1 MLSIQSSGSSIIQ
14 KTMSKIEEH
23 FLEVGNEIETGFSRI
38 DELIDSLLHIPFT
51 CKTNYTESH
60 LEIPQ
65 INQFNISEFNY
76 SSSIVES
83 VTPLVKQI
91 IKEEIEIVKQNL
103 TQINIQ
109 QKIFYEKEKMNQQKN
124 IVKEVID
131 SQEFKII
138 QSNTI
143 SIEGEQEINM
153 QQQKQLMN
161 EQQVE
166 FKLIDE
172 PNQQTSPC
180 YAIVFDKNG
189 SIMISTCSKEIKIW
203 NFDQG
208 IFSLTTSY
216 QKHTDAVNCLVYSK
230 HNNYFISG
238 SRDKTIICWQQ
249 ISQKEWICS
258 QPYQK
263 HDKWVNCL
271 MLNKQEDQ
279 LISGGGD
286 KKLIV
291 WQVNFMKNELT
302 FLYSLDKHGNSVSS
316 FSFNQS
322 ESLMAS
328 CGYQEFIIWEK
339 GIEDIWELKFNSGL
353 LGPSGYKIHFT
364 NNQQL
369 FFVPRDKY
377 INDLLV
383 FEMQNGVF
391 KLNSNKTITL
401 IRNHECEDESNFP
414 IIHNKDRNIILVR
427 HKHDIYLIKEL
438 NDGTFQ
444 IIKSL
449 KCQSENSNGTMTNNG
464 QYFVFWDDK
473 KKKYQSYEIIYK

>member
-1 MLSIQSSGSSIIQ
+1 MLSFQSSGSSIIQ
-14 KTMSKIEEH
+14 KTMSKIEES

-51 CKTNYTESH
+51 CKTNSTESH
-60 LEIPQ
+60 IELPQ
-65 INQFNISEFNY
+65 INQINISEINY
-76 SSSIVES
+76 SSQIIES
-83 VTPLVKQI
+83 VTPLIKQI
-91 IKEEIEIVKQNL
+91 IKEEIEIVQKNL
-103 TQINIQ
+103 KINNQ
-109 QKIFYEKEKMNQQKN
+109 QKLCYEKEKMNQQKN

-143 SIEGEQEINM
+143 SIEGGSE
-153 QQQKQLMN
+153 QKQLEQDQLMN
-161 EQQVE
+161 DQQVE
-166 FKLIDE
+166 VKLIDDS
-172 PNQQTSPC
+172 NSQTSQC

-189 SIMISTCSKEIKIW
+189 SIMISTCINHIKIW

-208 IFSLTTSY
+208 ILKLTTSY

-230 HNNYFISG
+230 QNNYFISG

-249 ISQKEWICS
+249 INQKEWICS

-263 HDKWVNCL
+263 HDEWVNCL

-286 KKLIV
+286 KKIIV

-302 FLYSLDKHGNSVSS
+302 FLYSLDKHGNSVKSL
-316 FSFNQS
+316 SFNQS

-339 GIEDIWELKFNSGL
+339 GIEDKWELKFNQSL
-353 LGPSGYKIHFT
+353 LSICGYKILFT
-364 NNQQL
+364 NDQQL
-369 FFVPRDKY
+369 LWVPLDKY

-383 FEMQNGVF
+383 YEMENGVF

-401 IRNHECEDESNFP
+401 IRNHECEDKSNFP
-414 IIHNKDRNIILVR
+414 IIHNKDRSIILVR
-427 HKHDIYLIKEL
+427 HKHEIYMIKEL
-438 NDGTFQ
+438 NDGTFK

-449 KCQSENSNGTMTNNG
+449 KCQSEESSGTMTNNG
-464 QYFVFWDDK
+464 QYFVFWEK
-473 KKKYQSYEIIYK
+473 KSAKYQSYEIIYK